1 MGEVTRELTHAHYL
15 HDRGGLEPLLR
26 PPVEEP
32 TCLAWRPGTE
42 RLVVG
47 NRRGQIF
54 EVDPVM
60 GTSVLAEELGWTTQ
74 LALHPDD
81 DRFAVLDA
89 DGNWTISRQGG
100 ERLSQGKS
108 AFNRRMSAFFHKEY
122 LVMAGDAPDGRYV
135 LIVHQA
141 KVVAR
146 IRVPHRAVPALDPN
160 GKLILVRSTQSGV
173 QVMPLSRNPRVSDE
187 ESTAHHLRTYDAA
200 ILGYTVI
207 GLVVW
212 DRTDPSKTTSLRM
225 TDLGV
230 ASLSPDGTRAAMGT
244 RSGAVAMARLGSPE
258 ERARPDLVRAFD
270 GPVKAAEFASKG
282 RWLAT
287 AGDHLVVWTW
297 ED

>member
-1 MGEVTRELTHAHYL
+1 MAEVTRELTHAHYL

-47 NRRGQIF
+47 NRRGQVF

-60 GTSVLAEELGWTTQ
+60 GTSELATDLGWTTTV
-74 LALHPDD
+74 AVHPKD
-81 DRFAVLDA
+81 DRFVVLNA
-89 DGNWTISRQGG
+89 DGGWTIHLRG
-100 ERLSQGKS
+100 ETIASGKHG
-108 AFNRRMSAFFHKEY
+108 FNRRMSAFFQREY
-122 LVMAGDAPDGRYV
+122 LVMAGDAPDGRFV
-135 LIVHQA
+135 LIIA
-141 KVVAR
+141 GGKVAAR
-146 IRVPHRAVPALDPN
+146 IRVPHRAIPAIDAQ
-160 GKLILVRSTQSGV
+160 GKLILVRSTHAGLQV
-173 QVMPLSRNPRVSDE
+173 QPLSRKPKVSDE
-187 ESTAHHLRTYDAA
+187 ESTAHHLRAYDKS

-212 DRTDPSKTTSLRM
+212 DRADTQNTTSLRM

-258 ERARPDLVRAFD
+258 ERARPDLVRAFE

>member
-1 MGEVTRELTHAHYL
+1 MSEVTRELTHAHYL

-42 RLVVG
+42 RLIVG
-47 NRRGQIF
+47 NRRGQLF

-60 GTSVLAEELGWTTQ
+60 GTSPLASDLGWTAA

-81 DRFAVLDA
+81 DRFVVLNA
-89 DGNWTISRQGG
+89 DGGWTLG
-100 ERLSQGKS
+100 RLSGEVIGTGKHG
-108 AFNRRMSAFFHKEY
+108 FNRRMSAFFHREY
-122 LVMAGDAPDGRYV
+122 LVLAGDAPDGRFV
-135 LIVHQA
+135 LVVA
-141 KVVAR
+141 GNKVAAR
-146 IRVPHRAVPALDPN
+146 IRVPHRAIPALDEA
-160 GKLILVRSTQSGV
+160 GKLILVRSTQAGIEV
-173 QVMPLSRNPRVSDE
+173 QPLSRNPRVSDI
-187 ESTAHHLRTYDAA
+187 ESTAHHLRAYHDTF
-200 ILGYTVI
+200 LGYTVI

-212 DRTDPSKTTSLRM
+212 DRKDLQNTTSLRM

-230 ASLSPDGTRAAMGT
+230 ASLSPDGSRAAMGT
-244 RSGAVAMARLGSPE
+244 RSGAVAMARLASPE
-258 ERARPDLVRAFD
+258 ERARPDLVRAFE